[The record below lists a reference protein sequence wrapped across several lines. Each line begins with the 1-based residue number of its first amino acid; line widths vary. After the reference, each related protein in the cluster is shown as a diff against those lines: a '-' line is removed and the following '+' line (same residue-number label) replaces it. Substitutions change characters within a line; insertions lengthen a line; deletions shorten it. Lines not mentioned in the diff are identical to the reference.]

1 VDAQTRAGAGRQ
13 DAMAGISL
21 SPELIDDA
29 ACELIGISPERAGEY
44 ALALAADGLELP
56 EGWSASDPY
65 RGLVGWDVIMV
76 APRSL
81 SILRGDLVDSW
92 FSRREYRLSVELAD
106 PDTVECD
113 PDLEQTYWRQE
124 QLAQAHVRAA
134 KQAAGE
140 LARLLDAGAP
150 RVLDHPL
157 DSEGNLLQHTHL
169 VLGAHRRDGYPLA
182 PGRMEAVARWV
193 IGGYYR
199 RLRELT
205 GGLCAPYRWGRPAA
219 DGRVELVGLPEELVD
234 AFAGRFRP
242 LREVG
247 ACDRPLRRVLARRA
261 GRG

>member
-1 VDAQTRAGAGRQ
+1 
-13 DAMAGISL
+13 MAGISP

-29 ACELIGISPERAGEY
+29 ACELIGIGPERAGEY
-44 ALALAADGLELP
+44 ALALVADGLEP
-56 EGWSASDPY
+56 PQGWSAADPY
-65 RGLVGWDVIMV
+65 RGLVGWDVILV

-81 SILRGDLVDSW
+81 SILRCDLVDSW
-92 FSRREYRLSVELAD
+92 FSRREYRLSVEGAD

-113 PDLEQTYWRQE
+113 PDLEQTYYRQE

-134 KQAAGE
+134 EQAAGE
-140 LARLLDAGAP
+140 LTRLLDAGAP

-157 DSEGNLLQHTHL
+157 DSEGNLLQHAHL
-169 VLGAHRRDGYPLA
+169 VLGARARSGYPLA
-182 PGRMEAVARWV
+182 AGRMEAVARWA
-193 IGGYYR
+193 IAGYYR
-199 RLRELT
+199 RLRELA
-205 GGLCAPYRWGRPAA
+205 GGLCAPYRWGQP
-219 DGRVELVGLPEELVD
+219 DPTGRVELVGLPEELVD

>member
-1 VDAQTRAGAGRQ
+1 
-13 DAMAGISL
+13 MAGIS
-21 SPELIDDA
+21 PPVELIDDA

-56 EGWSASDPY
+56 QGWSATDPY
-65 RGLVGWDVIMV
+65 RGLLGWDVILV

-81 SILRGDLVDSW
+81 SILRCDLVDYY
-92 FSRREYRLSVELAD
+92 FSRREYRLSVEGAD

-124 QLAQAHVRAA
+124 QLAQAHVRAV
-134 KQAAGE
+134 QVAAGE
-140 LARLLDAGAP
+140 LTRLLDTDAP

-157 DSEGNLLQHTHL
+157 DSEGHLLQHAHL
-169 VLGAHRRDGYPLA
+169 VLGARAWSGYPLA
-182 PGRMEAVARWV
+182 PGRMEAVARWA
-193 IGGYYR
+193 IAGYYR
-199 RLRELT
+199 RLRELA
-205 GGLCAPYRWGRPAA
+205 GGLCGPYRWGRPDV
-219 DGRVELVGLPEELVD
+219 DGRVELDLPEELVD

-242 LREVG
+242 LREVA